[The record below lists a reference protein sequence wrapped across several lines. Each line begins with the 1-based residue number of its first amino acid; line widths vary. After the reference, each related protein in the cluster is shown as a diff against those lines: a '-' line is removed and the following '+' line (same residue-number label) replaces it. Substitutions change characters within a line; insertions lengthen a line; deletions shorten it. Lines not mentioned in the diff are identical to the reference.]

1 MSPVIRSPDA
11 VRWIVRRLEDA
22 GFETWAVGGA
32 VRDALAEH
40 PTEDWDFATAARPAD
55 VRRLFRRTVPVGIE
69 HGTVGVLAADG
80 HMYEV
85 TTFRRDVA
93 TDGRHARVEFADTV
107 DEDLARRDF
116 TINALAWHPFR
127 DEVLDP
133 FQGQDDLRAGRLRT
147 VGDPATR
154 FAEDYLRVLRAVR
167 FAGRFEL
174 RIEEDTWRALCDATP
189 HLGRLSAERIR
200 EELLKTLGSC
210 VRSSGALALL
220 HGSGAVETLIPELDQ
235 ADPGALE
242 LALPATD
249 LVSANRPLVRLAV
262 WMSAMGGA
270 GGAGGAGR
278 AHAMAGAGAVERAG
292 AVAGAAGAI
301 LERLRFSRAEIAT
314 VVGIV
319 RGMNLGMADPDDPVA
334 MRRWCSAVG
343 RDQVR
348 LVLGALLARERVRAW
363 QEGHELDPLVHF
375 ARACRAAL
383 GSGVPLS
390 VQELSVDGR
399 ALIRAGL
406 KPGPRFGEILDAL
419 LDAVLVDPARD
430 DPQGLIALALS
441 LAEAD
446 SGD

>member
-1 MSPVIRSPDA
+1 VSPVIRSPDA

-32 VRDALAEH
+32 VRDALADH

-93 TDGRHARVEFADTV
+93 TDGRHARVAFADTV
-107 DEDLARRDF
+107 EEDLARRDF

-133 FQGQDDLRAGRLRT
+133 HHGQDDLRAGRLRT

-174 RIEEDTWRALCDATP
+174 RIEEDTWRALCAATP

-210 VRSSGALALL
+210 VRPSGALALL
-220 HGSGAVETLIPELDQ
+220 HGSGAVETLIPELAQ

-249 LVSANRPLVRLAV
+249 LVPAARPLVRLAV
-262 WMSAMGGA
+262 WMSAMDGADGAGEA
-270 GGAGGAGR
+270 GGA
-278 AHAMAGAGAVERAG
+278 V

-301 LERLRFSRAEIAT
+301 LERLRFSRAEIAA

-319 RGMNLGMADPDDPVA
+319 RGMSLGMADPADPVA

-343 RDQVR
+343 REQVR
-348 LVLGALLARERVRAW
+348 PVLGALVARERVRAG
-363 QEGHELDPLVHF
+363 QEGRGLDPLVRF
-375 ARACRAAL
+375 ARACRQAL
-383 GSGVPLS
+383 RSGVPLS
-390 VQELSVDGR
+390 VQELSLDGR

-406 KPGPRFGEILDAL
+406 KPGPRFGQILDAL
-419 LDAVLVDPARD
+419 LDAVLLEPEMD
-430 DPQGLIALALS
+430 DPGRLTALALS
-441 LAEAD
+441 LAEGE
-446 SGD
+446 SGV

>member
-1 MSPVIRSPDA
+1 MSPVIRCPEA

-85 TTFRRDVA
+85 TTFRRDVV
-93 TDGRHARVEFADTV
+93 TDGRHARVAFADTV

-133 FQGQDDLRAGRLRT
+133 FHGQDDLRAGRLRT

-174 RIEEDTWRALCDATP
+174 RIEEDTWRALCAATP

-210 VRSSGALALL
+210 VRPSGALALL
-220 HGSGAVETLIPELDQ
+220 HGSGAVETLIPELAQ

-249 LVSANRPLVRLAV
+249 LVPATRPLVRLAV
-262 WMSAMGGA
+262 WMSAIGEAGEA
-270 GGAGGAGR
+270 GGAGEPGR
-278 AHAMAGAGAVERAG
+278 ASGAG

-319 RGMNLGMADPDDPVA
+319 RGMSLGMADPGDPVA

-348 LVLGALLARERVRAW
+348 PVLGALVARERVRAG
-363 QEGHELDPLVHF
+363 QEGRGLDRLVPF
-375 ARACRAAL
+375 ARACRQAL
-383 GSGVPLS
+383 RSGVPLS
-390 VQELSVDGR
+390 VQELSLDGR

-406 KPGPRFGEILDAL
+406 KPGPRFGQILDAL
-419 LDAVLVDPARD
+419 LDAVLVEPEMD
-430 DPQGLIALALS
+430 DPGRLTALALS
-441 LAEAD
+441 LAEGK
-446 SGD
+446 SGV

>member
-133 FQGQDDLRAGRLRT
+133 FHGQDDLRAGRLRT

-210 VRSSGALALL
+210 VRPSGALALL

-249 LVSANRPLVRLAV
+249 LVSATRPLVRLAV
-262 WMSAMGGA
+262 WMSAMGDR
-270 GGAGGAGR
+270 GGAGGAG
-278 AHAMAGAGAVERAG
+278 RAG

-319 RGMNLGMADPDDPVA
+319 RGMNLGMADPDDPLA

-363 QEGHELDPLVHF
+363 QEGHELAPLVRF
-375 ARACRAAL
+375 ARASRGVL
-383 GSGVPLS
+383 RSGVPLS
-390 VQELSVDGR
+390 VQELSVEGR